1 LNGVAIADK
10 KSAFIGCTNHMDTFS
25 ALAEP
30 TRRSILEFLGTRK
43 ELSATQIYDYI
54 NKQTPVT
61 PPAISQHLKIL
72 RESKL
77 VDVEKRAQQRIYSLN
92 PRGLME
98 LNLWIRKMTQFWDQR
113 FEALDS
119 VLAIEKKKLRSVKRH
134 GK

>member
-1 LNGVAIADK
+1 
-10 KSAFIGCTNHMDTFS
+10 MDTFS

-98 LNLWIRKMTQFWDQR
+98 LNLWIRKMTQFWDER

-119 VLAIEKKKLRSVKRH
+119 VLAIEKKKIRSVKRH

>member
-1 LNGVAIADK
+1 
-10 KSAFIGCTNHMDTFS
+10 MDTFS

-30 TRRSILEFLGTRK
+30 TRRSILEFLGNRK

-77 VDVEKRAQQRIYSLN
+77 VDVEKRAQQRIYTLN

-98 LNLWIRKMTQFWDQR
+98 LNGWIRKMAQYWDDR
-113 FEALDS
+113 FEELDQI
-119 VLAIEKKKLRSVKRH
+119 LAVEKRKLKKARSVKKH

>member
-1 LNGVAIADK
+1 MMNAGLWP
-10 KSAFIGCTNHMDTFS
+10 AFIRYTNHMDTFS

-43 ELSATQIYDYI
+43 QLSATQIYDYI

-77 VDVEKRAQQRIYSLN
+77 VDVEKRAQQRIYTLN

-98 LNLWIRKMTQFWDQR
+98 LNLWIRKMTQFWDER
-113 FEALDS
+113 FETLDR
-119 VLAIEKKKLRSVKRH
+119 VLEVEKKKLRSMKRH

>member
-1 LNGVAIADK
+1 
-10 KSAFIGCTNHMDTFS
+10 MDTFS

-30 TRRSILEFLGTRK
+30 TRRNILEFLCNRK

-77 VDVEKRAQQRIYSLN
+77 VDVEKRAQQRIYTLN

-98 LNLWIRKMTQFWDQR
+98 LNGWIRKMTQYWDDR
-113 FEALDS
+113 FEELDEILE
-119 VLAIEKKKLRSVKRH
+119 VEKRKLKKARSVNKH

>member
-1 LNGVAIADK
+1 MSAGILPALN
-10 KSAFIGCTNHMDTFS
+10 MDTFS

-77 VDVEKRAQQRIYSLN
+77 VDVEKRAQQRIYTLN
-92 PRGLME
+92 PGGLME
-98 LNLWIRKMTQFWDQR
+98 LNSWIRKMTQFWDER
-113 FEALDS
+113 YEALDK
-119 VLAIEKKKLRSVKRH
+119 VLEVEKKKSRSVKRY